1 MLSVL
6 GIDLAPRHTGF
17 CVVPRDWDGRLESL
31 ITDKVTYTL
40 TGKMGPGA
48 QMRVYLAA
56 AKVAVQM
63 FKQHQVDEVAV
74 EGYAYGAKG
83 SAVTLLA
90 ELGGIVKSQLYMAC
104 DGLLVTPV
112 TASGARAWLTGGLR
126 GARKTD
132 KAEGIKPLPKKKQ
145 VEVFL
150 RNRGFTFETTD
161 ILDSFVAG
169 YYHWSRKQSRDP
181 IFEPAH
187 PSELVVPLGVGVRRR
202 GRRGQ

>member
-1 MLSVL
+1 VTFSVL

-17 CVVPRDWDGRLESL
+17 CIIPSGWDGTLAAL

-40 TGKMGPGA
+40 TGKMGPQS
-48 QMRVYLAA
+48 QMRVYLQAA
-56 AKVAVQM
+56 EQAVRL
-63 FKQHQVDEVAV
+63 FKQHQVDEVVV
-74 EGYAYGAKG
+74 EGYAYGAQG

-90 ELGGIVKSQLYMAC
+90 ELGGIVKSQLWMAC
-104 DGLLVTPV
+104 GVLTEPV
-112 TASGARAWLTGGLR
+112 AAPAARKWLTGGLR
-126 GARKTD
+126 GKRKTD

-169 YYHWSRKQSRDP
+169 YYYWARKLSRDP
-181 IFEPAH
+181 VFEPAR
-187 PSELVVPLGVGVRRR
+187 PEEFVVPLGVGVRSR